1 MKLLAD
7 IHERNAIVAA
17 NAPAVVF
24 EGRTQT
30 YAEYWS
36 RINRIA
42 DGLYKLGARH
52 QDRIALLSMNRL
64 EYPEVYGA
72 CERAGF
78 IMTTV
83 NFRLSASE
91 IAYVLSDS
99 APHTLIFEDQ
109 YASIIDGL
117 RAGLSIQRYIC
128 LGNVPDWAEPYE
140 ALAASGSLEGPPIRA
155 GADDVAV
162 IMYTSGTTGRPKG
175 VMRMQRGEARQA
187 ETMSNVFAKRGD
199 SRQLIVMP
207 LFHVGARCLY
217 YSSFWLGGAVHVQR
231 SYDPKQIL
239 RTIETDRITH
249 LHLVPT
255 MVAGIL
261 DVPGIESYDLSSVEL
276 LLYAAAPM
284 PVSLLKRGIATFGN
298 VMGNGY
304 GSTESNFTF
313 LAPHQHH
320 PDGSAEQIARLASV
334 GQAFPDV
341 DLRVFDDNGNECP
354 VGVPGEVTVRSD
366 SMMGGYW
373 NNGPATVEALRDGW
387 YHTGDMAYLDE
398 QGYVFLVDRKKDM
411 IITGGENVYCREVE
425 NAIERHPAVHE
436 VAVIGVPD
444 EKWGE
449 SVRAIVALR
458 PQTAL
463 SEAELIRFAREQ
475 IAHYKAPKSVIF
487 VDELPRLQTG
497 KVSKVKLREQYKHPI
512 APTGQTR
519 DSHNV

>member
-7 IHERNAIVAA
+7 IHERNAFLAS
-17 NAPAVVF
+17 NSPAVVY

-30 YAEYWS
+30 FAEYWS

-42 DGLYKLGARH
+42 DGIYRRGARH
-52 QDRIALLSMNRL
+52 QDRVALLSMNRI
-64 EYPEVYGA
+64 EYIEVYGA

-91 IAYVLSDS
+91 IEYVLTDS

-109 YASIIDGL
+109 YTDTIDSL
-117 RAGLSIQRYIC
+117 RSRLKIRNYVC
-128 LGNVPDWAEPYE
+128 LGSTPEWAWPYE
-140 ALAASGSLEGPPIRA
+140 ALADSGSLDGPPIRA
-155 GADDVAV
+155 LADDVAV
-162 IMYTSGTTGRPKG
+162 LMYTSGTTGRPKG
-175 VMRMQRGEARQA
+175 VMRTQRAEARQA

-199 SRQLIVMP
+199 SRQLIMMP

-217 YSSFWLGGAVHVQR
+217 YSTFWLAGAVHVQR
-231 SYDPKQIL
+231 KFDPKL
-239 RTIETDRITH
+239 VLETIQRDRITH

-261 DVPGIESYDLSSVEL
+261 DVPEINSFDLSSVEL

-298 VMGNGY
+298 VMGNAY

-313 LAPHQHH
+313 MAPNQHH
-320 PDGSAEQIARLASV
+320 PDGTPEQIARLGSV

-341 DLRVFDDNGNECP
+341 DMRIVDDEGNDCP
-354 VGVPGEVTVRSD
+354 IGVPGEVMCRSD
-366 SMMGGYW
+366 SLMAGYW
-373 NNGPATVEALRDGW
+373 NNSSATVEAMRDGW
-387 YHTGDMAYLDE
+387 YHTGDMGYLDH
-398 QGYVFLVDRKKDM
+398 QGYLFLVDRKKDM

-425 NAIERHPAVHE
+425 NAIERHPDVHE

-449 SVRAIVALR
+449 SVRAVVVLR
-458 PQTAL
+458 PGASLT
-463 SEAELIRFAREQ
+463 EAELVAFSREQ

-487 VDELPRLQTG
+487 VDELPRVQTG
-497 KVSKVKLREQYKHPI
+497 KISKVALREQFKHLV
-512 APTGQTR
+512 AGS
-519 DSHNV
+519 DGN

>member
-1 MKLLAD
+1 MKLLVD
-7 IHERNAIVAA
+7 IHERNAVLAA
-17 NAPAVVF
+17 DSAAVIYD
-24 EGRTQT
+24 GRIQT
-30 YAEYWS
+30 YADYWS

-42 DGLYKLGARH
+42 DGIYQRGARH
-52 QDRIALLSMNRL
+52 QDRVALLSMNRL

-91 IAYVLSDS
+91 IEFVLVDS
-99 APHTLIFEDQ
+99 KPHTLIFEEQ
-109 YASIIDGL
+109 YAGIVDNL
-117 RAGLSIQRYIC
+117 RGRLEIQHYVC
-128 LGNVPDWAEPYE
+128 LGNTPDWAEPYE
-140 ALAASGSLEGPPIRA
+140 SLARSGAVDGPPIRA
-155 GADDVAV
+155 GVDDIAV

-175 VMRMQRGEARQA
+175 VMRTQVGEARQA
-187 ETMSNVFAKRGD
+187 ETMSNVFGKRGD

-217 YSSFWLGGAVHVQR
+217 YSSFWLAGAVHIQR
-231 SYDPKQIL
+231 KFDPRLVLKAIQS
-239 RTIETDRITH
+239 DRITH

-255 MVAGIL
+255 MVSEIL
-261 DVPGIESYDLSSVEL
+261 DVPGIAEYDLSSVQL

-320 PDGSAEQIARLASV
+320 PDGTPEQIARLASV
-334 GQAFPDV
+334 GQPFPDV
-341 DLRVFDDNGNECP
+341 DMRIVDSQGRDCAT
-354 VGVPGEVTVRSD
+354 GVPGEVTVRSD
-366 SMMGGYW
+366 SLMRGYW
-373 NNGPATVEALRDGW
+373 NNGPATVEAMRDGW
-387 YHTGDMAYLDE
+387 YHTGDVAYMDK

-425 NAIERHPAVHE
+425 NAIEQHPDVHE

-449 SVRAIVALR
+449 SVRAIVVLKPAAQL
-458 PQTAL
+458 T
-463 SEAELIRFAREQ
+463 EAELIAFSRDQ
-475 IAHYKAPKSVIF
+475 IAHYKAPKSIF
-487 VDELPRLQTG
+487 FIEELPRLQTG
-497 KVSKVKLREQYKHPI
+497 KVSKVELRARYSNSGV
-512 APTGQTR
+512 APKQNG
-519 DSHNV
+519 N

>member
-7 IHERNAIVAA
+7 IHERNAFLASDS
-17 NAPAVVF
+17 PAVVY

-30 YAEYWS
+30 FADYWN

-42 DGLYKLGARH
+42 EGLYRRGVRH
-52 QDRIALLSMNRL
+52 QDRVALLSMNRL
-64 EYPEVYGA
+64 EYIEVYGA

-91 IAYVLSDS
+91 IEHVLKDS

-109 YASIIDGL
+109 YADIVDRLRPGL
-117 RAGLSIQRYIC
+117 KIRDYVC
-128 LGNVPDWAEPYE
+128 LGNTPDWAMPYE
-140 ALAASGSLEGPPIRA
+140 SLADAGSSDGPPIRA
-155 GADDVAV
+155 QADDVAV
-162 IMYTSGTTGRPKG
+162 LMYTSGTTGRPKG
-175 VMRMQRGEARQA
+175 VMRTQRGEARQA

-199 SRQLIVMP
+199 SRQLIMMP

-217 YSSFWLGGAVHVQR
+217 YSTFWLAGAVHVQR
-231 SYDPKQIL
+231 KFDAKL
-239 RTIETDRITH
+239 VLETIQKDRVTH

-255 MVAGIL
+255 MVGDIL
-261 DVPGIESYDLSSVEL
+261 NVPEIGSYDLSSVEL

-284 PVSLLKRGIATFGN
+284 PVSLLKRGIAAFGN

-313 LAPHQHH
+313 MPPHQHH
-320 PDGSAEQIARLASV
+320 PDGTPEQIARLGSV

-341 DLRVFDDNGNECP
+341 DMRIVDDEGNDCP
-354 VGVPGEVTVRSD
+354 IGTPGEVVCRSD
-366 SMMGGYW
+366 SLMSGYW
-373 NNGPATVEALRDGW
+373 NNGPATVEAMRDGW
-387 YHTGDMAYLDE
+387 YHTGDMGYLDR
-398 QGYVFLVDRKKDM
+398 QGFLFLVDRKKDM

-425 NAIERHPAVHE
+425 HAIERHPDVHE

-449 SVRAIVALR
+449 SVRAVVVLR
-458 PQTAL
+458 PGASLT
-463 SEAELIRFAREQ
+463 EAELIAFSREQ

-487 VDELPRLQTG
+487 VDELPRVQTG
-497 KVSKVKLREQYKHPI
+497 KISKVTLREQFSHPV
-512 APTGQTR
+512 AGAKA
-519 DSHNV
+519 N

>member
-7 IHERNAIVAA
+7 IHERNAFLAS
-17 NAPAVVF
+17 NSPAVF
-24 EGRTQT
+24 YEGRTQT
-30 YAEYWS
+30 FAEYWS

-42 DGLYKLGARH
+42 DGIYMTGARH
-52 QDRIALLSMNRL
+52 QDRVALLSMNRL
-64 EYPEVYGA
+64 EYIEVYGA

-91 IAYVLSDS
+91 IEYVLRDS

-109 YASIIDGL
+109 YTDIVDSLRPGL
-117 RAGLSIQRYIC
+117 NIHNYVC
-128 LGNVPDWAEPYE
+128 LGNTPDWAQPYE
-140 ALAASGSLEGPPIRA
+140 ALADSGSLDGPPIRTR
-155 GADDVAV
+155 ADDVAV
-162 IMYTSGTTGRPKG
+162 LMYTSGTTGRPKG
-175 VMRMQRGEARQA
+175 VMRTQRGEARQA
-187 ETMSNVFAKRGD
+187 ETMSNVFSKRGD
-199 SRQLIVMP
+199 SRQLIMMP

-217 YSSFWLGGAVHVQR
+217 YSTFWLAGAVHVQR
-231 SYDPKQIL
+231 KFDPKL
-239 RTIETDRITH
+239 VLETIQNYRVTH

-255 MVAGIL
+255 MVADIL
-261 DVPGIESYDLSSVEL
+261 NVPEINSYDLSSVEL

-320 PDGSAEQIARLASV
+320 PDGTPEQIARLGSV
-334 GQAFPDV
+334 GQSFPDV
-341 DLRVFDDNGNECP
+341 EMRILDDEGTDCP
-354 VGVPGEVTVRSD
+354 IGTPGEVVCRSD
-366 SMMGGYW
+366 SLMAGYW
-373 NNGPATVEALRDGW
+373 NNGPATVEAMRDGW
-387 YHTGDMAYLDE
+387 YHTGDMGYLDH
-398 QGYVFLVDRKKDM
+398 QGYLFLVDRKKDM

-425 NAIERHPAVHE
+425 TAIERHPDVHE

-449 SVRAIVALR
+449 SVRAVVVLR
-458 PQTAL
+458 PGASLT
-463 SEAELIRFAREQ
+463 EAELIAFSRQQ

-487 VDELPRLQTG
+487 VDELPRVQTG
-497 KVSKVKLREQYKHPI
+497 KISKVALREQFKHPV
-512 APTGQTR
+512 AGPNA
-519 DSHNV
+519 H

>member
-7 IHERNAIVAA
+7 IHERNAVLASDTAA
-17 NAPAVVF
+17 IIF
-24 EGRTQT
+24 EDRTQT
-30 YAEYWS
+30 FGEYWV

-42 DGLYKLGARH
+42 HGIYQRGARH
-52 QDRIALLSMNRL
+52 QDRVALLSMNRL
-64 EYPEVYGA
+64 EYTEVYGA

-83 NFRLSASE
+83 NFRLSAPE
-91 IAYVLSDS
+91 IDYVLRNS
-99 APHTLIFEDQ
+99 APHTLIFEGQ
-109 YASIIDGL
+109 YADTVDSL
-117 RAGLSIQRYIC
+117 RAGLSIQRYVC
-128 LGNVPDWAEPYE
+128 LGNTPDWAEPYE
-140 ALAASGSLEGPPIRA
+140 ALADSGSPDGPPIHA
-155 GADDVAV
+155 QADDVAV
-162 IMYTSGTTGRPKG
+162 LMYTSGTTGRPKG
-175 VMRMQRGEARQA
+175 VMRTHRGEARQA

-199 SRQLIVMP
+199 TRQLIIMP

-217 YSSFWLGGAVHVQR
+217 YSSFWLAGTVYVQR
-231 SYDPKQIL
+231 RFDPTLVLEAIQ
-239 RTIETDRITH
+239 RDRITH

-255 MVAGIL
+255 MVAGLL
-261 DVPGIESYDLSSVEL
+261 DVPEIGTYDLSSVEL

-298 VMGNGY
+298 VLGNGY
-304 GSTESNFTF
+304 GSTECNFTF

-320 PDGSAEQIARLASV
+320 PNGTPEQVARLASV

-341 DLRVFDDNGNECP
+341 DIRILDDDGRECP
-354 VGVPGEVTVRSD
+354 AGVPGELTCRSD
-366 SMMGGYW
+366 SCMGGYW
-373 NNGPATVEALRDGW
+373 SNGPATVEALRDGW
-387 YHTGDMAYLDE
+387 YHTGDVGYLDS

-425 NAIERHPAVHE
+425 SAIEQHPAVHE

-458 PQTAL
+458 PAARLT
-463 SEAELIRFAREQ
+463 EAELIAFARDQ
-475 IAHYKAPKSVIF
+475 LAHYKAPKSVIF

-497 KVSKVKLREQYKHPI
+497 KISKVQLRE
-512 APTGQTR
+512 R
-519 DSHNV
+519 HNNSQSQPRA

>member
-7 IHERNAIVAA
+7 IHERNAILASDSA
-17 NAPAVVF
+17 AVVY

-30 YAEYWS
+30 FGEYWS

-42 DGLYKLGARH
+42 HGIYRRGARH
-52 QDRIALLSMNRL
+52 QDRVALLSMNRL
-64 EYPEVYGA
+64 EYTEVYGA

-91 IAYVLSDS
+91 MEYVLTDS

-109 YASIIDGL
+109 YTETIDSL
-117 RAGLSIQRYIC
+117 RGRLKIQRYVC
-128 LGNVPDWAEPYE
+128 LGNCPDWAEPYE
-140 ALAASGSLEGPPIRA
+140 ALAESGSLDGPPIRA
-155 GADDVAV
+155 GIDDVAV

-175 VMRMQRGEARQA
+175 VMRTQRGEARQA
-187 ETMSNVFAKRGD
+187 ESMSNVFAKRGD
-199 SRQLIVMP
+199 TRQLIVMP

-217 YSSFWLGGAVHVQR
+217 YSSFWLAGSVHVQR
-231 SYDPKQIL
+231 KFDPKLIL
-239 RTIETDRITH
+239 ETIQNDRITH

-255 MVAGIL
+255 MVSGLL
-261 DVPGIESYDLSSVEL
+261 DVPEIDSYDLSSVEL

-284 PVSLLKRGIATFGN
+284 PVSLLKRGIETFGN

-304 GSTESNFTF
+304 GSTECNFTF

-320 PDGSAEQIARLASV
+320 PNGTPEQIARLASV

-341 DLRVFDDNGNECP
+341 DMRILDDQGRDCP
-354 VGVPGEVTVRSD
+354 TGVPGEVTCRSD
-366 SMMGGYW
+366 SCMSGYW
-373 NNGPATVEALRDGW
+373 SNGPATVEALRDGW
-387 YHTGDMAYLDE
+387 YHTGDIGYLDH
-398 QGYVFLVDRKKDM
+398 QGYLFLVDRKKDM

-425 NAIERHPAVHE
+425 NAIEQHPDVHE

-458 PQTAL
+458 PSASLT
-463 SEAELIRFAREQ
+463 EAELIAFSRER

-497 KVSKVKLREQYKHPI
+497 KVSKVELRERFRNPAADQK
-512 APTGQTR
+512 PTEGK
-519 DSHNV
+519 S